1 MAEKKK
7 AGKAMS
13 YRGKPLAR
21 CGNVLY
27 LGNLSASHFVMMQV
41 IQTEKLE
48 DLSVPQKVAVQL
60 ITNDPQLPPKD
71 RVGFAHALLKQ
82 FDAGISAAVDIY
94 ELTGGDKVFLIE
106 FHAAK
111 LLSGGR

>member
-48 DLSVPQKVAVQL
+48 DLCVPQKVAVQL
-60 ITNDPQLPPKD
+60 IANDPQLPPKD
-71 RVGFAHALLKQ
+71 RVVKRAMKDGLY
-82 FDAGISAAVDIY
+82 SAMIIGSVWLDQY
-94 ELTGGDKVFLIE
+94 Q
-106 FHAAK
+106 
-111 LLSGGR
+111 S

>member
-41 IQTEKLE
+41 IQTEK
-48 DLSVPQKVAVQL
+48 
-60 ITNDPQLPPKD
+60 
-71 RVGFAHALLKQ
+71 
-82 FDAGISAAVDIY
+82 
-94 ELTGGDKVFLIE
+94 
-106 FHAAK
+106 
-111 LLSGGR
+111 